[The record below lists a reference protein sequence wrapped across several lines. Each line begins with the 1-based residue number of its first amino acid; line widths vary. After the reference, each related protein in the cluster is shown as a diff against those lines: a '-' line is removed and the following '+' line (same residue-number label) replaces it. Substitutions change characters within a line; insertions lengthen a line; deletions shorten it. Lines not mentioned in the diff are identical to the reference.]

1 LYEGMTTDKHLS
13 PSSIRRVSHTGA
25 SREPERSPRCPG
37 FRGAGA
43 ISQPTVRI
51 GGIDVDPGPAITC
64 VTLNYDNAEATTRLL
79 GSLEGQ
85 TDGNFDV
92 IVVDNDSG
100 LDDRERLGHAVERL
114 RIRVDVIWNP
124 TNRGFS
130 GGNNDGIRKALTAGA
145 EWVVLLN
152 NDTEVDPDFV
162 ETLRA
167 VLGKCDGVVG
177 LALEESGEVV
187 RAGRRRWLALTL
199 DHHPAPDG
207 APDAYVV
214 GGAMAIHREVVE
226 RIGDLDEAYFLYFED
241 VDYSERAARA
251 GVPLHFPAEPV
262 IRHGVSESTRKL
274 GRPLLARYHARNAI
288 RFNRR
293 NGPAWVR
300 VALMP
305 WIALVA
311 ARELVKLVV
320 GRDRPRARAVLAGIG
335 DALARRGGI
344 IDARVTIGIECQ
356 SLEGQT
362 FGVGRLVEK
371 LIEALDD
378 RESVRR
384 RFHITLYSNGPLPD
398 SVPLDPRLFTARPV
412 GLPALLKS
420 SRRSSFSLYYFLLLP
435 LALRRDRPRAVFYPS
450 YMLPIGAP
458 RGSLVLLTDDVFR
471 EAEDPGLSFRHR
483 LLYRIF
489 SLGWARK
496 HATRVMTL
504 SEASAD
510 HLGARGV
517 DRSRIVVNP
526 LAVDAART
534 DVAPAPFSTFLWV
547 GQAFPRRHLREALL
561 AFRTLASTETEG
573 EPATFRIIGPDR
585 YPTPTVE
592 PLVEEINRALG
603 RPAITWDPYVEDD
616 DLAAAYAAAGAIVY
630 VSETEAFGL
639 PPLEALSYRTPAV
652 LADTPVNRE
661 LYGEQAFYVPVPVTE
676 AAIASAMRDSMHD
689 GARRAAIR
697 ASAGSITSRYGWTR
711 YADRFLAAMTE
722 LTSS

>member
-1 LYEGMTTDKHLS
+1 M
-13 PSSIRRVSHTGA
+13 
-25 SREPERSPRCPG
+25 PEV
-37 FRGAGA
+37 GA
-43 ISQPTVRI
+43 ISPPTVRI
-51 GGIDVDPGPAITC
+51 GAIDVDPGPAITF
-64 VTLNYDNAEATTRLL
+64 VTLTYDNAAATTQLL
-79 GSLEGQ
+79 GSLERQ
-85 TDGNFDV
+85 TDRNFQV

-100 LDDRERLGHAVERL
+100 LDDREQLGRAVEGL
-114 RIRVDVIWNP
+114 RIPVEVVWSPANL
-124 TNRGFS
+124 GFS
-130 GGNNDGIRKALTAGA
+130 GGNNLGIHQALAAGT

-152 NDTEVDPDFV
+152 NDTAVDPDFIGQ
-162 ETLRA
+162 LRA
-167 VLGKCDGVVG
+167 ALEKCDGIVG
-177 LALEESGEVV
+177 LPLVEAGEVV

-214 GGAMAIHREVVE
+214 GGAMAIHRDVVE
-226 RIGDLDEAYFLYFED
+226 RIGDLDESYFLYFED

-251 GVPLHFPAEPV
+251 GVPMHFPAAPV

-274 GRPLLARYHARNAI
+274 GTPLLARYHARNAI
-288 RFNRR
+288 RFNQR
-293 NGPAWVR
+293 NGPTWVR
-300 VALMP
+300 IALVP
-305 WIALVA
+305 WIALVT
-311 ARELVKLVV
+311 ARELMKLVI
-320 GRDRPRARAVLAGIG
+320 GRDRPRARAVLAGIR
-335 DALARRGGI
+335 DALATRFGI
-344 IDARVTIGIECQ
+344 IDARVTIGIECE

-371 LIEALDD
+371 LIDALGD

-398 SVPLDPRLFTARPV
+398 SVQYDDRLFTPRSV
-412 GLPALLKS
+412 GLPALLGS
-420 SRRSSFSLYYFLLLP
+420 SARSSFSLYYFALLP

-483 LLYRIF
+483 MLYRIF

-496 HATRVMTL
+496 RATRVMTL

-510 HLGARGV
+510 HLGARGIA
-517 DRSRIVVNP
+517 RSRIVVNP

-534 DVAPAPFSTFLWV
+534 DVPSAPFSTFLWV

-561 AFRTLASTETEG
+561 AFRTIAETEV

-592 PLVEEINRALG
+592 PLVEEINRGLG
-603 RPAITWDPYVEDD
+603 RPAISWDPYVADD

-676 AAIASAMRDSMHD
+676 AAIASAMRASMHD

-697 ASAGSITSRYGWTR
+697 ASASSITSRYGWSR
-711 YADRFLAAMTE
+711 YSDRFLAAMTE
-722 LTSS
+722 LSSP